1 MSRAVGQCV
10 SIGDRLIA
18 IGVLLCLGIL
28 IVVSGPDLVYHLVD
42 RHPRYPHPQTHTS
55 QSPDCLILSLMQH
68 ILLRQTHTSQPPD
81 CLILSLMQH
90 ILLRV
95 SSRVSIYRVAAPA
108 LSSAG
113 LNPVTVTTYLGIVGV
128 TLFLLL
134 ISIRRLDAALQRIV
148 VSNQR
153 QVSQPDRR

>member
-1 MSRAVGQCV
+1 MRSRPPMSGAVGQCV
-10 SIGDRLIA
+10 TIGDHLIA
-18 IGVLLCLGIL
+18 LGVLLCLGIL
-28 IVVSGPDLVYHLVD
+28 IVASGPHLVHYLVD
-42 RHPRYPHPQTHTS
+42 RHPRYPHP
-55 QSPDCLILSLMQH
+55 
-68 ILLRQTHTSQPPD
+68 QTHTSQPPD

-90 ILLRV
+90 IPLRV
-95 SSRVSIYRVAAPA
+95 SSRVSIYRVAART

-113 LNPVTVTTYLGIVGV
+113 LNPVTVTAYLGIVGV

>member
-1 MSRAVGQCV
+1 MRSRPPMSRAVGQCV

-18 IGVLLCLGIL
+18 LGVLLCLGIL
-28 IVVSGPDLVYHLVD
+28 IVVSGPDLVHHLVD

-55 QSPDCLILSLMQH
+55 QPTDCLILSLMQH
-68 ILLRQTHTSQPPD
+68 IP
-81 CLILSLMQH
+81 
-90 ILLRV
+90 LRV
-95 SSRVSIYRVAAPA
+95 SSRVSIYRVAAQA

>member
-1 MSRAVGQCV
+1 MRSRPPLSGGVGQCV

-18 IGVLLCLGIL
+18 LGVLLCLGIL
-28 IVVSGPDLVYHLVD
+28 IVVSGPDLVHHLVD

-68 ILLRQTHTSQPPD
+68 IP
-81 CLILSLMQH
+81 
-90 ILLRV
+90 LRV
-95 SSRVSIYRVAAPA
+95 SSRVSIYRVAART

-113 LNPVTVTTYLGIVGV
+113 LNPVTVTAYLGIVGV